1 MTSCRRIGLPVQIA
15 GLEIVRRKTM
25 KRSRKSI
32 PSEERV
38 LPSMHVSGK
47 TALVTGAGS
56 GLGRSIALALAEAG
70 ADVAVTEL
78 PSRLENAQA
87 VAASIRSMG
96 REALVVKLDVS
107 SVKSIERAVAEVAR
121 GFSRIDVLVNNAG
134 INIPKQALEVT
145 EDDWDRVLDVNLKGV
160 FFCAQAVGRE
170 MVRRGSGKII
180 NIASQNGVVGYHD
193 RAAYCSSKAGVV
205 NLTRVLAIEWAPHKI
220 NVNAVAPTFVLTPL
234 TEKMFANPLFS
245 REIHRRIPLGRLG
258 KPEDIVGAVVFL
270 ASPAADL
277 ITGHTLLVDGGWT
290 AI

>member
-1 MTSCRRIGLPVQIA
+1 
-15 GLEIVRRKTM
+15 M
-25 KRSRKSI
+25 KRSKKSTL
-32 PSEERV
+32 SEERV
-38 LPSMHVSGK
+38 LPSMRVAGK

-78 PSRLENAQA
+78 PSRLENARA
-87 VAASIRSMG
+87 VAASIRSIG
-96 REALVVKLDVS
+96 RKALVVKLDVT
-107 SVKSIERAVAEVAR
+107 SVKNIERAVAEVVR
-121 GFSRIDVLVNNAG
+121 GFSRIDILVNNAG
-134 INIPKQALEVT
+134 INIPRQALEVT
-145 EDDWDRVLDVNLKGV
+145 EEDWDRVLDVNLKGV

-205 NLTRVLAIEWAPHKI
+205 NLTRVLAIEWAPHQV

-234 TEKMFANPLFS
+234 TEKMFANPAFS

>member
-1 MTSCRRIGLPVQIA
+1 VPDKP
-15 GLEIVRRKTM
+15 EIM
-25 KRSRKSI
+25 KRSSKSTS
-32 PSEERV
+32 SEGHV
-38 LPSMHVSGK
+38 LPSMRVSGK

-78 PSRLENAQA
+78 PGRIENARV
-87 VAASIRSMG
+87 VAASIRAMG
-96 REALVVKLDVS
+96 RNALVVKLDVT
-107 SVKSIERAVAEVAR
+107 SVKNIQRAVDAVVK
-121 GFSRIDVLVNNAG
+121 GFSRIDILVNNAG
-134 INIPKQALEVT
+134 INVPKQALDVT
-145 EDDWDRVLDVNLKGV
+145 EDDWDRILDVNLKGV

-180 NIASQNGVVGYHD
+180 NIASQNGVVGYYD

-205 NLTRVLAIEWAPHKI
+205 NLTRVLAIEWAEHQI

-234 TEKMFANPLFS
+234 TEKMFANPSFS
-245 REIHRRIPLGRLG
+245 NEIHRRIPLGRLG

>member
-1 MTSCRRIGLPVQIA
+1 VPDKP
-15 GLEIVRRKTM
+15 EIM
-25 KRSRKSI
+25 KRSSKSTS
-32 PSEERV
+32 SEGHV
-38 LPSMHVSGK
+38 LPSMRVSGK

-78 PSRLENAQA
+78 PGRIENARV
-87 VAASIRSMG
+87 VAASIRAMG
-96 REALVVKLDVS
+96 RTALVVKLDVT
-107 SVKSIERAVAEVAR
+107 SVKNIQRAVDAVVK
-121 GFSRIDVLVNNAG
+121 GFSRIDILVNNAG
-134 INIPKQALEVT
+134 INVPKQALDVT
-145 EDDWDRVLDVNLKGV
+145 EDDWDLILDVNLKGV

-180 NIASQNGVVGYHD
+180 NIASQNGVVGYYD

-205 NLTRVLAIEWAPHKI
+205 NLTRVLAIEWAEHQI

-234 TEKMFANPLFS
+234 TEKMFANPSFS
-245 REIHRRIPLGRLG
+245 NEIHRRIPLGRLG

>member
-1 MTSCRRIGLPVQIA
+1 
-15 GLEIVRRKTM
+15 M
-25 KRSRKSI
+25 KRSSKTQLA
-32 PSEERV
+32 EKRV
-38 LPSMHVSGK
+38 LPSMQVSGK

-78 PSRLENAQA
+78 PGRLENADA
-87 VAASIRSMG
+87 VAASIRAMG
-96 REALVVKLDVS
+96 REALLVKLDVT
-107 SVKSIERAVAEVAR
+107 SVKNIQRAVAQVMKV
-121 GFSRIDVLVNNAG
+121 FSRIDILVNNAG

-145 EDDWDRVLDVNLKGV
+145 EDDWDRILDVNLKGV

-193 RAAYCSSKAGVV
+193 RAAYCSSKAAVV
-205 NLTRVLAIEWAPHKI
+205 NLTRVLAIEWAPHQVT
-220 NVNAVAPTFVLTPL
+220 VNAVAPTFVLTPL
-234 TEKMFANPLFS
+234 TEKMFANRSFS

>member
-1 MTSCRRIGLPVQIA
+1 
-15 GLEIVRRKTM
+15 M
-25 KRSRKSI
+25 KRSKKSM
-32 PSEERV
+32 PAGNRV
-38 LPSMHVSGK
+38 LPSMDVSGK

-78 PSRLENAQA
+78 PSRIENARA

-96 REALVVKLDVS
+96 RNALVVKLDVT
-107 SVKSIERAVAEVAR
+107 SVKNIQRAVDEVVK
-121 GFSRIDVLVNNAG
+121 GFSKVDILVNNAG
-134 INIPKQALEVT
+134 INVPKQALDVT
-145 EDDWDRVLDVNLKGV
+145 EDDWDRILDVNLKGV

-205 NLTRVLAIEWAPHKI
+205 NLTRVLAIEWAQHQI

-234 TEKMFANPLFS
+234 TEKMFANPAFS
-245 REIHRRIPLGRLG
+245 SEIHRRIPLGRLG
-258 KPEDIVGAVVFL
+258 KPEDVVGAVVFL

>member
-1 MTSCRRIGLPVQIA
+1 MT
-15 GLEIVRRKTM
+15 
-25 KRSRKSI
+25 RSKKPI
-32 PSEERV
+32 PAEERV
-38 LPSMHVSGK
+38 LPAMHVSGK

-70 ADVAVTEL
+70 ADVAITEL
-78 PSRLENAQA
+78 ASRLQNA
-87 VAASIRSMG
+87 
-96 REALVVKLDVS
+96 
-107 SVKSIERAVAEVAR
+107 RAVADSIRAMGRKALLVRLDVTSVKGIQRAVHEVMK
-121 GFSRIDVLVNNAG
+121 GFSRIDILVNNAG
-134 INIPKQALEVT
+134 INVPKQALDVT
-145 EDDWDRVLDVNLKGV
+145 EEDWDRVLDVNLKGA

-193 RAAYCSSKAGVV
+193 RAAYCSSKAGLV
-205 NLTRVLAIEWAPHKI
+205 NLTRVLAIEWAPHQV

-234 TEKMFANPLFS
+234 TEKMFANATFS

-258 KPEDIVGAVVFL
+258 TPQDIVGAVVFL

>member
-1 MTSCRRIGLPVQIA
+1 MNRR
-15 GLEIVRRKTM
+15 
-25 KRSRKSI
+25 RKSI
-32 PSEERV
+32 SSEERV
-38 LPSMHVSGK
+38 LPAMHVSGK
-47 TALVTGAGS
+47 TAMVTGAGS

-78 PSRLENAQA
+78 ASRLESARA
-87 VAASIRSMG
+87 VSDSIRSMG
-96 REALVVKLDVS
+96 RKALVVTLDVT
-107 SVKSIERAVAEVAR
+107 SVKGIQHAVKEVVKA
-121 GFSRIDVLVNNAG
+121 FSRIDILVNNAG
-134 INIPKQALEVT
+134 INIPRQALEVS

-205 NLTRVLAIEWAPHKI
+205 NLTRVLAIEWAQHQI

-234 TEKMFANPLFS
+234 TEKMFLDPAFS
-245 REIHRRIPLGRLG
+245 SEIHRRIPLGRLG